1 MDDNNPY
8 QDMLDEA
15 ETQADYKKQLEETEQ
30 EYIQNMILT
39 KDIGYKTL
47 K

>member
-1 MDDNNPY
+1 
-8 QDMLDEA
+8 MLDEA
-15 ETQADYKKQLEETEQ
+15 ENQTEYKKQLEETEQ
-30 EYIQNMILT
+30 EYIQSTILT